1 MSRQKFTEI
10 STILLRDSIKLQC
23 SRCNESFYWT
33 DCHYPNYC
41 PMCGEKMI
49 RKTNSRL
56 SDISEES
63 GTSHFEFKI
72 RDFKEI

>member
-33 DCHYPNYC
+33 DCNYPNYC
-41 PMCGEKMI
+41 PMCGGKMI

-63 GTSHFEFKI
+63 GMPHFEFKI
-72 RDFKEI
+72 RNFKEI

>member
-1 MSRQKFTEI
+1 
-10 STILLRDSIKLQC
+10 
-23 SRCNESFYWT
+23 
-33 DCHYPNYC
+33 
-41 PMCGEKMI
+41 MCGGKMI

-63 GTSHFEFKI
+63 GMSHFEFKI

>member
-1 MSRQKFTEI
+1 MSRQKFTET
-10 STILLRDSIKLQC
+10 SAILLRASIKLQC

-33 DCHYPNYC
+33 DCNYPKYC
-41 PMCGEKMI
+41 PMCGGKMI
-49 RKTNSRL
+49 RKTNNRL

-63 GTSHFEFKI
+63 GMSHFEFKI